1 MKKNILLFLIAVLV
15 LTGCSRKAT
24 NEEIELLEPVNALVD
39 FTYVTRTD
47 MSEISLYEGRVIP
60 NTDEFS
66 FEYSGFIKEIF
77 VEPGERVYKGDILAG
92 LKSSHYD
99 EIQRLKEEIDDLSEE
114 NEKTFKK
121 LEDELEL
128 ARLNGGDIEEKELL
142 IRQQQEK
149 AELELSLKQ
158 ARLETLSK
166 DDFGYIYIEA
176 PYDSTVVATAQ
187 VAPGGFVSA
196 NTPVVALDNHKN
208 PIITCDFLSEAK
220 VEAAEDIYCKIRGK
234 RYEFE
239 YIPYSKLELQ
249 VMVANEIRPVSRFSL
264 KCEASDEVYIG
275 DFASVEMLKKS
286 RPDVLVVPI
295 NAIYSDSSGKFVYE
309 VVGDQRVKKNVTVG
323 ISDSVYTEI
332 IDGIEEGACVY
343 VKN

>member
-1 MKKNILLFLIAVLV
+1 MKKSILIFVIAAMMLA
-15 LTGCSRKAT
+15 GCSRKAA
-24 NEEIELLEPVNALVD
+24 NEDIELLEPVNAKVD

-77 VEPGERVYKGDILAG
+77 VSPGDRVYKGDILAG

-99 EIQRLKEEIDDLSEE
+99 EIEKLREEIDDLTEE
-114 NEKTFKK
+114 NEKNFKR
-121 LEDELEL
+121 LEGELEL
-128 ARLNGGDIEEKELL
+128 ARLDGGDIEEKELL

-149 AELELSLKQ
+149 AELELSLKKE
-158 ARLETLSK
+158 RLETLSK
-166 DDFGYIYIEA
+166 DDFGYVYIEA

-187 VAPGGFVSA
+187 VRAGGFVSA
-196 NTPVVALDNHKN
+196 NTPVVALDNHKS

-220 VEAAEDIYCKIRGK
+220 VEAAEDIYCKIRGQ

-239 YIPYSKLELQ
+239 YIPYTKMELQ
-249 VMVANEIRPVSRFSL
+249 VMVANEIRPVSRFNL
-264 KCEASDEVYIG
+264 KCEPTDNVYVG

-286 RPDVLVVPI
+286 RPDVLVVPV
-295 NAIYSDSSGKFVYE
+295 NAIYSDSTGKFVYE
-309 VVGDQRVKKNVTVG
+309 VADGQRIKKNVTIG

-332 IDGIEEGACVY
+332 IEGIEEGACVY